1 MVKAML
7 RGRSQI
13 RQAVGLAVKGEH
25 LILFTRKHVVPRM
38 ERALAEIPAEIERG
52 SSSIQSDCEKPQ
64 VATAP
69 VTPRTAGNV
78 GLPVVRQAKARPLS
92 NLLTEVDR

>member
-1 MVKAML
+1 
-7 RGRSQI
+7 
-13 RQAVGLAVKGEH
+13 VKGEH

-64 VATAP
+64 AATAFP
-69 VTPRTAGNV
+69 
-78 GLPVVRQAKARPLS
+78 GLRPACNLHFPAARHAKELPLS
-92 NLLTEVDR
+92 TLSRGGD